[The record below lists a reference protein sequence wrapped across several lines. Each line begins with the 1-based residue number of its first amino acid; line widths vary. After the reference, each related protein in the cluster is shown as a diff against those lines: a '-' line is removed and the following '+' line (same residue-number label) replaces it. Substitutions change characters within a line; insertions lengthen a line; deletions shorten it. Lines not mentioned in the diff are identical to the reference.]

1 MNRCWKLT
9 KLYSLVVKNMC
20 VPNNNKVVLRHIKFT
35 KEVVATGCFINIE
48 EFLRQVARALL
59 AQRLSTECRAV

>member
-1 MNRCWKLT
+1 MNRCWKPT

-20 VPNNNKVVLRHIKFT
+20 VPNNNKVVLRLIKFT
-35 KEVVATGCFINIE
+35 KGVATGCFINIE

-59 AQRLSTECRAV
+59 ARRLSTEPRAV